1 MPAVAFVTRRWVAGV
16 FCVFSWAVVAA
27 EGPAKDSAE
36 KARPAYREAQ
46 KALTAGRCDKAVPKL
61 EEGLRLL
68 PVAKA
73 FIQLGDCYA
82 QLGRL
87 DDASAT
93 YGRFLAT
100 YPEHAAAEGVREKLD
115 KVKAAQRQAQTRKT
129 APPLPA
135 APATLPAAPATS
147 APEGATAGAP
157 PTGASART
165 AEVKAEPTDV
175 KPAPVGVPPAPKT
188 ASETTPAITGLRDLP
203 KEAVASSDPTPPIT
217 PGPARS
223 PRIWTWV
230 AGGVAV
236 AAVGAGF
243 AFGQQSKSTGDAL
256 RATEHSGAETQKLQA
271 DFRSQA
277 RTANIL
283 LGVGAGLAVL
293 SATLFVLR
301 F

>member
-1 MPAVAFVTRRWVAGV
+1 MPAMTFVTRRWVAGV
-16 FCVFSWAVVAA
+16 WCVFSWAVMAA

-36 KARPAYREAQ
+36 KARTVYREAQ
-46 KALTAGRCDKAVPKL
+46 KALTAGSCDKAVPKL

-93 YGRFLAT
+93 YGRFLAA

-115 KVKAAQRQAQTRKT
+115 KVKAAQRQAQTRK
-129 APPLPA
+129 
-135 APATLPAAPATS
+135 APAPLPAAPATS

-157 PTGASART
+157 PAGASART
-165 AEVKAEPTDV
+165 AEAKAEPTDV
-175 KPAPVGVPPAPKT
+175 KPAPVTALSAPKT
-188 ASETTPAITGLRDLP
+188 VSGTTPVITGQHDLP
-203 KEAVASSDPTPPIT
+203 KEAVASSDQTPPIT
-217 PGPARS
+217 PRPARS

-243 AFGQQSKSTGDAL
+243 AFGQQSKSTADAL

-283 LGVGAGLAVL
+283 LGVGAGLVVL